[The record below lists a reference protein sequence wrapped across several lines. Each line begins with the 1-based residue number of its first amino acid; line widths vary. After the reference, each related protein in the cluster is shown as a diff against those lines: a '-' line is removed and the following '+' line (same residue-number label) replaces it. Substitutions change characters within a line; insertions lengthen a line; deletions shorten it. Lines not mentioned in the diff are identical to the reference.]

1 MNAPLSMQPEQIQL
15 AAGRFTETGNDL
27 LTALTRTR
35 RALETLGTPW
45 GEDDPGKAFARDYLP
60 DAANTVEVIGLLAGA
75 LSGIATGLQ
84 QMATTTVE
92 FDHTTATTLTTPTQP
107 GPSGQG

>member
-1 MNAPLSMQPEQIQL
+1 MNVPLSMQPEQIQL

-27 LTALTRTR
+27 LTTLTRTR
-35 RALETLGTPW
+35 RALDALGTPW

-60 DAANTVEVIGLLAGA
+60 DASNTVEVIGLLAGA
-75 LSGIATGLQ
+75 LSGIATGLH

-92 FDHTTATTLTTPTQP
+92 FDHTTATTTLTQP
-107 GPSGQG
+107 VPSVRG